1 MVTCDVRV
9 YGPLND
15 FLPAARRQVATA
27 VTVADRPAVKDVV
40 EGLGVPHP
48 EIDLILINGDP
59 APFERA
65 VRDGDRIAVFPRFTS
80 IDVGAVTLVR
90 PPALE
95 PLRFVA
101 DVHLGTLARRLRL
114 AGFDTAYSNDA
125 GDDELAAIAQRDGRA
140 LLTRDRALLRR
151 RIVAHGYVVR
161 ETNPPRQFAEVLRHF
176 DAAGSA
182 RPFSRCVRCNGRL
195 QEVPKASV
203 ARALLPRT
211 REHHDRFWQCD
222 RCGQLYWRGSHWEK
236 LRRAVES
243 AIAQA

>member
-15 FLPAARRQVATA
+15 FLPAARRQAATA

-48 EIDLILINGDP
+48 EIDLILINGEP
-59 APFERA
+59 APFERP

-101 DVHLGTLARRLRL
+101 DVHLGALARRLRL

-125 GDDELAAIAQRDGRA
+125 GDDELAAIAHRERRA
-140 LLTRDRALLRR
+140 LLTRDQALLKR
-151 RIVAHGYVVR
+151 RIVTHGYVVR
-161 ETNPPRQFAEVLRHF
+161 DTNPQRQFVEVLHHF
-176 DAAGSA
+176 DAGGAA
-182 RPFSRCVRCNGRL
+182 RPFSRCVRCNGDL
-195 QEVPKASV
+195 HDVAKASISH
-203 ARALLPRT
+203 ALPPRT
-211 REHHDRFWQCD
+211 RERHERFWQCSQ
-222 RCGQLYWRGSHWEK
+222 CGQAYWRGSHWEK
-236 LRRAVES
+236 LTRAVES